1 MILLGVRRWKDHLP
15 EAGALFAGG
24 IGKRSLPDSIETFV
38 QETRRAELAHW
49 WALTAGPAFALWN
62 PLRGVVLMV
71 TYGVVVN
78 APFIAIQRYNRYRA
92 QRLLARRA
100 ASPRG
105 TGPDGRQV
113 EG

>member
-1 MILLGVRRWKDHLP
+1 MEGPASRGRRP
-15 EAGALFAGG
+15 FAGG
-24 IGKRSLPDSIETFV
+24 ISKRRLPDSIETFV

-49 WALTAGPAFALWN
+49 WALTAGPVFALWN

-100 ASPRG
+100 RPPGR
-105 TGPDGRQV
+105 PDGRQV
-113 EG
+113 DG